1 MKLTRR
7 PAGLTIAEPDV
18 LRVVARNL
26 LNMGLRL
33 SHVVEVGVGG
43 IVDLLAL
50 PVREAVGQAE
60 TVSQISIGVQR

>member
-33 SHVVEVGVGG
+33 GHVVEVGVGG

-50 PVREAVGQAE
+50 PVREAVGQAG
-60 TVSQISIGVQR
+60 TVSQISIGV